1 MNHQL
6 TVDQIMRPGV
16 PLHCQPDTPLRVA
29 AALMAEQSCSSIVV
43 MAADEPVGIWTEHD
57 ALRVDFSHPAATRRP
72 ISEVMSAPV
81 ITLSA
86 SCSLAEAALRFRQE
100 QRRHFLVTN
109 DDGSL
114 AGILSQTDV
123 ALNQGLEPYLSLRSV
138 DAALRHSPLVLP
150 GSLRLSE
157 AARQMY
163 EGHQDAAVVSCD
175 DGSAGVLT
183 ERDILRLIA
192 SYPGDTSI
200 ESLASRP
207 LITVTLDA
215 PLIQAR
221 DLLIEQRIRHLGVTD
236 TRGEVVGLL
245 GFSDLIAGAEH
256 LYLDDLRRAL
266 EQRDQA
272 LAESRRH
279 LQLAERVIESS
290 LEGIIITDPDLKI
303 RFVNPAFT
311 QLTGYLPEDVIGR
324 SPAVLASGRHDRSF
338 YQDMWDT
345 LHQQG
350 SWRGEVWN
358 RRKTGELFLELLT
371 ITAIRDEDGTISH
384 YAGLFTDITQ
394 HRRNEEKIRQL
405 AYYDPLTGL
414 PNRRLLED
422 RLEHAIR
429 HAHRKQQMLAVLF
442 VDLDHFKA
450 VNDIHGHAAGDSV
463 LTGVTERL
471 QACLREDDTLARL
484 GGDEFIVILPELED
498 KTHAWRIASRLIDA
512 NQRPYPH
519 GSHQLKLG
527 TSVGISLYPIDG
539 QTGPVLI
546 DAADQAMYQSKRG
559 GRNRACFAGESAN
572 ADPDS
577 TTLPM
582 GCDA

>member
-1 MNHQL
+1 MRHHL
-6 TVDQIMRPGV
+6 AVEHIMRPGI
-16 PLHCQPDTPLRVA
+16 PLHCAPDTPLRVA
-29 AALMAEQSCSSIVV
+29 AAMMAEQSCSSIVI
-43 MAADEPVGIWTEHD
+43 MTGGEPVGIWTEHD
-57 ALRVDFSHPAATRRP
+57 ALRVNFSDPEATQRP

-81 ITLSA
+81 MTLPAHS
-86 SCSLAEAALRFRQE
+86 SLAEAALRFRQE
-100 QRRHFLVTN
+100 GRRHFLVTH
-109 DDGSL
+109 DQGQL
-114 AGILSQTDV
+114 VGILSQTDI

-138 DAALRHSPLVLP
+138 NAALRQNPLLLE

-157 AARQMY
+157 AARAMY
-163 EGHQDAAVVSCD
+163 QSHHDAAVVTCD
-175 DGSAGVLT
+175 DGTAGVLT
-183 ERDILRLIA
+183 ERDILRFIA
-192 SYPGDTSI
+192 SYPGDTAI

-207 LITVTLDA
+207 LLTVSLDA

-236 TRGEVVGLL
+236 ASGQIAGLL

-311 QLTGYLPEDVIGR
+311 QLTGFQPEEVIGR

-338 YQDMWDT
+338 YQAMWDT
-345 LHQQG
+345 LNQSG

-371 ITAIRDEDGTISH
+371 ITAIRDEDGTVSH

-512 NQRPYPH
+512 NQRPYRH
-519 GSHQLKLG
+519 GSHRLQLG
-527 TSVGISLYPIDG
+527 TSIGISLYPIDG
-539 QTGPVLI
+539 QTGPVLLET
-546 DAADQAMYQSKRG
+546 ADQAMYQAKRS
-559 GRNRACFAGESAN
+559 GRNQARFAGE
-572 ADPDS
+572 PDNEPS
-577 TTLPM
+577 VPPGSLM